1 MDTNKATLLHCRA
14 TRQRLINETVEA
26 LQNRRT
32 DIMLVMGFYRIMES
46 ADIPLIMAAHKAV
59 GQRVVDAVMKA
70 TTAQD
75 PQCPLYESLQESSAF
90 NQKIEHAV
98 SLYKAGYAPQ

>member
-1 MDTNKATLLHCRA
+1 MDTNKATDAHST

-26 LQNRRT
+26 LQNRQT

-46 ADIPLIMAAHKAV
+46 KDIALIMAAHKAV
-59 GQRVVDAVMKA
+59 GPRVVDAVMKA

-75 PQCPLYESLQESSAF
+75 PQCPLYEWLQENTLF
-90 NQKIEHAV
+90 NQKIEHAI